1 MSLPYSNRSRR
12 LYRWLMGAGVTLIV
26 AAFALLGL
34 AFSGVLDDTP
44 GFPSGQ
50 ASLAPE
56 PTPDSSLSDA
66 STSTGFSLDTERLQ
80 RLAEARPTPV
90 VTPVSD
96 APLDR
101 LVIPKIK
108 VDAPVVT
115 LGVDDQGV
123 MQSPKGPFEVGWY
136 DFTARPGTGGNAVFS
151 GHVDF
156 ASVGAAVFWHLRE
169 LGPGDLVEVRLA
181 DGTTY
186 QYVVVSSTAYTAG
199 DAPIAEIVGPTS
211 KDTVTIITCT
221 GTFHRDVHQ
230 YDHRLVVRAERL

>member
-1 MSLPYSNRSRR
+1 MPPTYLRRNRHW
-12 LYRWLMGAGVTLIV
+12 YRWLMGAGVILIL

-34 AFSGVLDDTP
+34 AFSGVVGGGTNSIPMPTP
-44 GFPSGQ
+44 GP
-50 ASLAPE
+50 
-56 PTPDSSLSDA
+56 SLSDA
-66 STSTGFSLDTERLQ
+66 STSTGFSLDTARLEQ
-80 RLAEARPTPV
+80 LAQLRPTPV
-90 VTPVSD
+90 LTPVSN

-101 LVIPKIK
+101 LVIPKIS

-123 MQSPKGPFEVGWY
+123 MQSPKKPFEVAWY

-181 DGTTY
+181 DGTAY
-186 QYVVVSSTAYTAG
+186 QYLVVSSTSYTG
-199 DAPIAEIVGPTS
+199 NDAPIADIVGPTG

-221 GTFHRDVHQ
+221 GTFNREVHQ
-230 YDHRLVVRAERL
+230 YSHRLVVRAERI